1 MDISYELATLDP
13 THGAP
18 LLALDELAP
27 AAQHALRALLDQG
40 ESPNTVRSYRS
51 AMRYWAAWFSLRY
64 GQRLAL
70 PLPVTVVLQFI
81 VDHGQ
86 RQDDAGRLL
95 HDLPAAVD
103 AALVASGHKAA
114 LGAPTLSTLTHR
126 VSVLSK
132 IHQLQGLPNPCDDGR
147 VRELSA
153 RLRRGYARRGAAQP
167 HAKPAL
173 TREPLQA
180 LLDTCDDS
188 LAGLRDRA
196 LLLFAF
202 SSGGRR
208 RSEVTAA
215 TLDNTRPAPRSP
227 AQRDAPPAFVHL
239 MGASKSNQSGRTRA
253 DSHKPVVGS
262 AAIALQAWLDAWRMH
277 NACRGMPPP
286 EGHLFRRIRKGGSI
300 AEPLSPQA
308 VRSIVQHR
316 AALAGLD
323 ASGFSAHSLRSG
335 FVTEAAAQNIPMP
348 ETMALTGHRS
358 PASVIGYF
366 RQGEVLN
373 LRAARLLD
381 DPADTAPAPAPAP
394 ARRRPAASRDVP
406 PDATEDDGED
416 GA

>member
-1 MDISYELATLDP
+1 MDISYELVRLDP
-13 THGAP
+13 AAGTPVLSTDALSPGAM
-18 LLALDELAP
+18 E
-27 AAQHALRALLDQG
+27 ALRALLDQG

-64 GQRLAL
+64 GRRLEL

-95 HDLPAAVD
+95 HDLPEAVD
-103 AALVASGHKAA
+103 AALVAAGHKAA

-132 IHQLQGLPNPCDDGR
+132 IHQLQGLANPCDDGR
-147 VRELSA
+147 VRELTA

-227 AQRDAPPAFVHL
+227 GQRDAPAFVHL

-253 DSHKPVVGS
+253 DSHKPVVGL
-262 AAIALQAWLDAWRMH
+262 AALALQAWLDAWRLH
-277 NACRGMPPP
+277 LLHRGLPPP
-286 EGHLFRRIRKGGSI
+286 EGPIFRRIRKSSSGGAI
-300 AEPLSPQA
+300 AEPLTPQA
-308 VRSIVQHR
+308 VRAIVQAR

-323 ASGFSAHSLRSG
+323 SAGFSAHSLRSG

-358 PASVIGYF
+358 PSSVIGYF

-373 LRAARLLD
+373 MRAAALMDEPGKDLGGKDRK
-381 DPADTAPAPAPAP
+381 
-394 ARRRPAASRDVP
+394 
-406 PDATEDDGED
+406 GE
-416 GA
+416 